1 MCIKKLRRHLCKYF
15 LVLSCI
21 IISLFVF
28 FNTKNN
34 VTNGDWLSWIRKF
47 ALPRFVARRPVHLR
61 LLEDPYINSSGL
73 SINCTALGRHNTTEI
88 ARFSFSIILFS
99 LQNFANC
106 FDWMVQSYCRPRSI
120 SRTIQWIQEMDCE
133 PRPYQGPRS
142 LKSIVTFSIL
152 FLVQFRVGVNEP

>member
-15 LVLSCI
+15 LVFSCI
-21 IISLFVF
+21 IISLFMF

-34 VTNGDWLSWIRKF
+34 VTNADWLSWIRKF
-47 ALPRFVARRPVHLR
+47 ALLRFVARRPVHLR

-99 LQNFANC
+99 LQ
-106 FDWMVQSYCRPRSI
+106 
-120 SRTIQWIQEMDCE
+120 
-133 PRPYQGPRS
+133 
-142 LKSIVTFSIL
+142 IVSPIVLIEWFNHTADRDQYRQLYNGFKECI
-152 FLVQFRVGVNEP
+152 VNQDLTKGQDH